1 MIISVL
7 IWVILT
13 LFSIF
18 GAITFLGEPLYDLFG
33 KNSFVNPIAIV
44 VNFYLCNFLALIL
57 IRGSLARLNKILL
70 YLGTGLIL
78 LITELYL
85 GYYLIFEIFNMNDD
99 WVIEMIFL
107 LALFF
112 VPFGGVLYFLKL
124 ALAQLTTHMGEFFK
138 GIQTNTQ
145 KRFLDKASKKGV
157 HSETIQ
163 KMRALEKQNRELKDI
178 IKKNTK

>member
-33 KNSFVNPIAIV
+33 KNSFGEPLAIV
-44 VNFYLCNFLALIL
+44 VNFYLCNFLVLIL

-78 LITELYL
+78 LISELYL
-85 GYYLIFEIFNMNDD
+85 GYYLIFEIFNMNDN
-99 WVIEMIFL
+99 WVIEMIF

-124 ALAQLTTHMGEFFK
+124 ALAQLTTHTGEFFD
-138 GIQTNTQ
+138 GIQRNTQ
-145 KRFLDKASKKGV
+145 KRFLDK
-157 HSETIQ
+157 
-163 KMRALEKQNRELKDI
+163 DI
-178 IKKNTK
+178 KNGFILNH